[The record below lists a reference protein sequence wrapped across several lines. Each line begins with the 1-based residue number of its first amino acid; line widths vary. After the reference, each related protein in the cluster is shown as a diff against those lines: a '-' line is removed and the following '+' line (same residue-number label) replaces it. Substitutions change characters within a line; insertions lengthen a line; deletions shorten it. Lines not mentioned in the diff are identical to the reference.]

1 MATFII
7 IKGLWKASF
16 SVSIPHT
23 KKNWEPDFGFT
34 FFDTQKMHYTTQLL
48 FFSLT
53 WYLSYIFFT
62 DLLSSEEFFSWS
74 AFITITE
81 LSQCMWQLCPNPM
94 SSTNVPQRL
103 EMIQLLSSFSKGSSN
118 FCLEWG
124 YLSMEN
130 TCIAGITF
138 ILDTRWPL
146 SWHILSLKNVS
157 IILLFFREINFSKLD
172 RKRL

>member
-1 MATFII
+1 MNNNY
-7 IKGLWKASF
+7 
-16 SVSIPHT
+16 V
-23 KKNWEPDFGFT
+23 
-34 FFDTQKMHYTTQLL
+34 Y
-48 FFSLT
+48 
-53 WYLSYIFFT
+53 FT

-81 LSQCMWQLCPNPM
+81 PSPCMWQLCPNPM
-94 SSTNVPQRL
+94 SSTNVLQRL
-103 EMIQLLSSFSKGSSN
+103 EMIQLLWSFSRGSSN

-157 IILLFFREINFSKLD
+157 IILDYFFSWNQFHEILREIDFIIVEYVAYAVWILW
-172 RKRL
+172 